1 MALLQ
6 KLYLHTAS
14 RGVPIQHSATHYSR
28 AHIQHSISLLRAPHC
43 VHIQHS
49 PSLIW
54 APHCVHIWHSP
65 SLIRAPHCVHIQ
77 HSPSLIWA
85 PHCVHIRHTVSLIRA
100 PHCVHI
106 RRTASLLN
114 TPYCVHIWHT
124 ASLPKALKPTRP
136 CYCLFDRWCRLRHSN
151 QRVLTTAS
159 LTDGFV
165 SGTQT
170 DASLLLPF

>member
-28 AHIQHSISLLRAPHC
+28 AHIQHSISLL
-43 VHIQHS
+43 
-49 PSLIW
+49 
-54 APHCVHIWHSP
+54 
-65 SLIRAPHCVHIQ
+65 RAPHCVHIQ

-136 CYCLFDRWCRLRHSN
+136 CYCLFDRWFCLRHSN
-151 QRVLTTAS
+151 QRILATAFF
-159 LTDGFV
+159 TDDRL

-170 DASLLLPF
+170 NTSLLLPF